1 MTRGADDLPVHLAGG
16 ALMLR
21 GADTVLATWLGR
33 SVVTHPHALFIT
45 PLGIAR
51 AAS

>member
-1 MTRGADDLPVHLAGG
+1 MLP
-16 ALMLR
+16 
-21 GADTVLATWLGR
+21 GADTVVATWLER
-33 SVVTHPHALFIT
+33 PVVTHPHALFIT